1 VLLNVKPVAILD
13 IGWGM
18 RADKNVLV
26 VMVAS
31 HLDET
36 IFLILIHDTGLRDDM
51 IKTQL

>member
-1 VLLNVKPVAILD
+1 
-13 IGWGM
+13 M
-18 RADKNVLV
+18 QADKTVLV

-36 IFLILIHDTGLRDDM
+36 ILLTLIHDTGLRDDM